1 MDAPRS
7 TYICPLSSSANTGVP
22 LMQTLSVLLD
32 CYVLVSISEVAATAK
47 AEAYPKSENAS
58 VVVGCIFLVNPCH
71 TVVQFVEFGAK
82 SG

>member
-1 MDAPRS
+1 
-7 TYICPLSSSANTGVP
+7 
-22 LMQTLSVLLD
+22 MQTLSVLLD

-71 TVVQFVEFGAK
+71 TVVQFVESGAK

>member
-7 TYICPLSSSANTGVP
+7 TYICPLSSTAKSGVP

-32 CYVLVSISEVAATAK
+32 CYVLVSISDIAGTAK

-58 VVVGCIFLVNPCH
+58 VVVGCIFLVN
-71 TVVQFVEFGAK
+71 Q
-82 SG
+82 